1 MGKVIEIGNQVE
13 ERRRNVMTGVM
24 ALLMID
30 EWTGLDLFGM
40 DEVSEVIMPAI
51 DNALTKLMDEGTDI
65 LEIEDQ
71 IQEVREKFIEFIT
84 KEDVID

>member
-51 DNALTKLMDEGTDI
+51 DNSLAKLMNEGTDI

-71 IQEVREKFIEFIT
+71 INEVREKFIEFIT